1 MSNRLQYSSSPY
13 LLQHAENPVDWYP
26 WGPEALARARAED
39 RPIFLSI
46 GYAACHWCHVMAHES
61 FEDPAIAAIL
71 NAGFVSIKVDRE
83 ERPDLDRIYMAAVQ
97 AIAGNGGWPMS
108 VFLTPEGRPF
118 YGGTYF
124 PPRPLHG
131 LPSFRQVLEAVGAA
145 WRDRRDEVERG
156 GAELAEAIARA
167 MGGAPETGSPPPETP
182 TAGTL
187 REETLANARR
197 QLAAAY
203 DAAHGGWAGAPK
215 FPNAMAIEYLLRHQ
229 HRSGDTAVLA
239 MATDTLE
246 AMARGGIYDQVGG
259 GFHRYAVDDAWR
271 VPHFEKMLYDNAQL
285 ARVYLHAWQATGRPL
300 FRAVAVETLDYML
313 REMALPEGGLCA
325 SQDADAAGR
334 EGGTYLWTEDELW
347 ALLEEDTTT
356 FLRAYPPDAAG
367 RVEDGLVLTWRGSD
381 AERAAL
387 APLRE
392 RLLAARRA
400 RPQPARDDKVV
411 AAWNGLALA
420 ALSEAGAALARPD
433 YLAAARALAE
443 FILTHLRTP
452 AGRLYRTW
460 RAGHSGV
467 PGFLADYTHTIDG
480 LLALYEATF
489 ETRWYSAAT
498 ELAAQVE
505 AHFVAPGGFYD
516 TADDA
521 SDLIVRPREL
531 EDNALPSGNAMAAL
545 AWQQLA
551 RLGLDEGRAARAAG
565 MLAPMQSWIGRY
577 PAGFSAWLLAL
588 DLALAPQEDVV
599 VVGASQGG
607 DVAELLAVAR
617 QFYAPYRLLA
627 AGTLG
632 DGAAGSGTLPALLRE
647 RPAVAGGAAAYVCRG
662 RHCLPPVHTPAAL
675 RRLLAAESS
684 P

>member
-1 MSNRLQYSSSPY
+1 
-13 LLQHAENPVDWYP
+13 
-26 WGPEALARARAED
+26 
-39 RPIFLSI
+39 
-46 GYAACHWCHVMAHES
+46 
-61 FEDPAIAAIL
+61 
-71 NAGFVSIKVDRE
+71 
-83 ERPDLDRIYMAAVQ
+83 
-97 AIAGNGGWPMS
+97 
-108 VFLTPEGRPF
+108 
-118 YGGTYF
+118 
-124 PPRPLHG
+124 
-131 LPSFRQVLEAVGAA
+131 
-145 WRDRRDEVERG
+145 
-156 GAELAEAIARA
+156 
-167 MGGAPETGSPPPETP
+167 
-182 TAGTL
+182 
-187 REETLANARR
+187 
-197 QLAAAY
+197 
-203 DAAHGGWAGAPK
+203 
-215 FPNAMAIEYLLRHQ
+215 
-229 HRSGDTAVLA
+229 
-239 MATDTLE
+239 
-246 AMARGGIYDQVGG
+246 
-259 GFHRYAVDDAWR
+259 
-271 VPHFEKMLYDNAQL
+271 
-285 ARVYLHAWQATGRPL
+285 
-300 FRAVAVETLDYML
+300 
-313 REMALPEGGLCA
+313 
-325 SQDADAAGR
+325 
-334 EGGTYLWTEDELW
+334 
-347 ALLEEDTTT
+347 
-356 FLRAYPPDAAG
+356 
-367 RVEDGLVLTWRGSD
+367 VEDGLVLTWRGSD

-443 FILTHLRTP
+443 FILTPLRTP

-460 RAGHSGV
+460 RAGHSGG

-545 AWQQLA
+545 ALQQLA

-617 QFYAPYRLLA
+617 QFYAPYRLVA

-662 RHCLPPVHTPAAL
+662 RALPAAGASAGGAAAPAG
-675 RRLLAAESS
+675 RRIISLTGGAPGLELLAILCV
-684 P
+684 